1 MWHAQA
7 RHPCRPRGQRA
18 QILWAPILA
27 ILTTKHGL
35 LEAARQVR
43 GLEEEEG
50 LEIGSTIEVVKAFPT
65 LTEYDEPLCH

>member
-1 MWHAQA
+1 
-7 RHPCRPRGQRA
+7 
-18 QILWAPILA
+18 LA